1 MSEFEVPGRPPVGAH
16 NEIPAAMVLAMV
28 FGIGV
33 AIAWGLAA
41 LVLIW
46 LVTGSGGWGVEWMF
60 TCLFAV
66 VAGVIGVIGCLRRW
80 VWVRWAALAQAI
92 AVSVTL
98 FGLMGVAPFVPWA
111 VGLFIAY
118 AGLQFLPSSHRWY
131 HPLPRPLHPTSEA
144 VTGLN
149 S

>member
-16 NEIPAAMVLAMV
+16 NEIPAAMVLAIV

-66 VAGVIGVIGCLRRW
+66 GAGVIGVIGCLRRW

-111 VGLFIAY
+111 AGLFIAY

-131 HPLPRPLHPTSEA
+131 HPGPLRKQVA
-144 VTGLN
+144 N
-149 S
+149 K